1 MKIQQDK
8 NSGSHLQYDFRFGNH
23 EAISQNGMAYAEII
37 ALTLSSKV
45 GLGDQWSLAN
55 NDHTT

>member
-8 NSGSHLQYDFRFGNH
+8 NSGSYLQYDFRFGNP

-37 ALTLSSKV
+37 ALTVSS
-45 GLGDQWSLAN
+45 
-55 NDHTT
+55 